1 MKQVSKRKKNAMLYH
16 LYMEYKI
23 WHELTYLQSRNR
35 LIDIEI
41 RLVITK
47 GEREGRM
54 DWEFEIGRFNL
65 FHLEWIKNKDLC
77 TAQGTISNFL

>member
-35 LIDIEI
+35 LIEI
-41 RLVITK
+41 RLAIAK
-47 GEREGRM
+47 GEREGRRM
-54 DWEFEIGRFNL
+54 DWEFGIGRFKL
-65 FHLEWIKNKDLC
+65 FHLEWIKNKVLC
-77 TAQGTISNFL
+77 IAQGTIWSIL